1 MAFPSLSGA
10 PLGLSLLTLV
20 GQLACAPAP
29 RAAEAPAVV
38 AAAAVAPA
46 PSRLLPLF
54 GPAAGPTIFAAAGAL
69 RLGMPVAE
77 AQKAAPDLFGPAP
90 AHPAG
95 LPDVGLSGE
104 ADAYGRLA
112 ALVIELPRAGALAD
126 VMGLWGE
133 PVKGYDPAA
142 RSALYW
148 WFDPASR
155 LRARLEDGARP
166 EAARL
171 VLERYFPV
179 AALIGSG
186 GHRFGFEKESL
197 LGMSGARVA
206 TVFRDELLPEPGGAA
221 PADPCD
227 AQILVLP
234 PVEYDG
240 TPTRVRLQ
248 CGPHGVSLYEL
259 LLRYEA
265 HADLRD
271 EILAILRHKYGSSVA
286 ARDLVGRP
294 VLDFRGVGVRV
305 RYRDDPVVHEVVVS
319 LTRASKAPHDARRGD
334 P

>member
-10 PLGLSLLTLV
+10 PLGVLLLTLV
-20 GQLACAPAP
+20 GPLACAPA
-29 RAAEAPAVV
+29 RRSAAAPAAVAVV
-38 AAAAVAPA
+38 APAGAP
-46 PSRLLPLF
+46 RLQPLF
-54 GPAAGPTIFAAAGAL
+54 GPAAGPTLFAGAAAL
-69 RLGMPVAE
+69 RLGMPLTE
-77 AQKAAPDLFGPAP
+77 AQKAAPHLFGPTP

-104 ADAYGRLA
+104 ADAHGRLA

-126 VMGLWGE
+126 VMALWGE

-142 RSALYW
+142 RAALYW

-171 VLERYFPV
+171 VLQRYFPV

-221 PADPCD
+221 PADPC
-227 AQILVLP
+227 ASQILVLP
-234 PVEYDG
+234 PVEYDA

-259 LLRYEA
+259 LVRYEA
-265 HADLRD
+265 RADLRE
-271 EILAILRHKYGSSVA
+271 EILGLLRRKYGASVSG
-286 ARDLVGRP
+286 RDLMGRP

-305 RYRDDPVVHEVVVS
+305 RYRDDPALHEVVVG
-319 LTRASKAPHDARRGD
+319 LTRASKTPHDAERGD